1 MKNRDS
7 WRPSKFV
14 YRRGKLIAS
23 RDSEEVDAAS
33 RLMVD
38 RVAAY
43 YDANLRRHARGR
55 LVDLGCGKAP
65 LYRAYADCVSEVT
78 CVDWGNTSHE
88 NAYLDLECDLNKALP
103 FADAAFDTVI
113 LSDVLEHIAQP
124 EPLWAEISR
133 ILAPS
138 GKVILNVPFY
148 YSIHAGPYDYY
159 RYTEFALRRFVESSG
174 LRLIQ
179 LESIGGAPEILADV
193 FAKNVKRFPLI
204 GYPLAVFSQ
213 WLTAGFTRTRFG
225 RKVSRATGHSFPF
238 GYFLIAEKP
247 I

>member
-1 MKNRDS
+1 MKERDS
-7 WRPSKFV
+7 WKASKFV

-23 RDSEEVDAAS
+23 RDSAEVDVAS
-33 RLMVD
+33 RLMGD
-38 RVAAY
+38 RVAAF

-65 LYRAYADCVSEVT
+65 LYAAYADFVSEVT

-88 NAYLDLECDLNKALP
+88 NAYLDFECDLNEALP
-103 FADAAFDTVI
+103 FADGAFDTII
-113 LSDVLEHIAQP
+113 LSDVLEHIAKP
-124 EPLWAEISR
+124 EQLWGEMSR

-159 RYTEFALRRFVESSG
+159 RYTEFALRRFVERSG
-174 LRLIQ
+174 LRLIE

-193 FAKNVKRFPLI
+193 FAKNVKRRPLV
-204 GYPLAVFSQ
+204 GRPLAVFAQ
-213 WLTAGFTRTRFG
+213 WLTAGLTKTRFG
-225 RKVSRATGHSFPF
+225 RKASRGSGHGFPF

-247 I
+247 S

>member
-1 MKNRDS
+1 MKNRDN

-23 RDSEEVDAAS
+23 RDTEEVDAAS

-65 LYRAYADCVSEVT
+65 LYRAYADSVSEVT

-88 NAYLDLECDLNKALP
+88 NAYLDLECDLNKTLP
-103 FADAAFDTVI
+103 FTDGAFDTVI

-133 ILAPS
+133 ILAPR

-159 RYTEFALRRFVESSG
+159 RYTEFALRRFVEKSD

-193 FAKNVKRFPLI
+193 LAKNVKRFPLI
-204 GYPLAVFSQ
+204 GYPLAVLAQ
-213 WLTAGFTRTRFG
+213 WLTAGFTKTRFG
-225 RKVSRATGHSFPF
+225 RKVSRASGHSFPF

-247 I
+247 S